1 MTKAKAKA
9 KLKTSAASKRAP
21 ESASILSLAS
31 QGKSKKERDAEAKRA
46 KRATEKAAKDAAA
59 ALNPLSS
66 AVLTPKSGKGKGKS
80 EGTGEGAGE
89 DGENEVSISFDDMAK
104 ALPSITILFEQI
116 VLDKD
121 FNSRKEYR
129 GIEALSED
137 IQELGLISALVVSR
151 DPKDPNRYFL
161 VAGFRRTLA
170 IMRLREE
177 ARKKGAEM
185 LPYDQIEVKL
195 HEGPEIGR
203 WILNLRENMSRVD
216 LHAWEIGDQCVKIRE
231 RFQLSGAQ
239 IGEKLSYQKSHVNNC
254 IRVVERIAKDV
265 QEQFRAG
272 KAEPPFNL
280 LTNLAAMNLADGKP
294 DHERQRVKWNEWLSG
309 KAGPSAEGG
318 GEGDDGDDDEH
329 PSGKMRR
336 LREAEKLLGKLE
348 EGLKESTRES
358 DREYFRG
365 AIGVAKYL
373 MGIVQKIKRVSFA
386 SK

>member
-1 MTKAKAKA
+1 MTKPKT
-9 KLKTSAASKRAP
+9 KTSTSTKRAP
-21 ESASILSLAS
+21 ESANILKLAS
-31 QGKSKKERDAEAKRA
+31 QGKSKAERDAEAKRA
-46 KRATEKAAKDAAA
+46 KRAKIAAEKAAAPS
-59 ALNPLSS
+59 PLSS
-66 AVLTPKSGKGKGKS
+66 AVLAPKSGKGKG
-80 EGTGEGAGE
+80 AGE
-89 DGENEVSISFDDMAK
+89 DSGEGDEGENEVSISFDDMAK

-151 DPKDPNRYFL
+151 DPKNPERYFL

-177 ARKKGAEM
+177 ARKKGAET

-265 QEQFRAG
+265 QEQFREG

-309 KAGPSAEGG
+309 KASPGGESG
-318 GEGDDGDDDEH
+318 GEGSEEDDEH